1 MINRCSNREDLS
13 YFDHESTVIRPV
25 NILVLDIGLT
35 ILIGGIPRIDI
46 KHVSLRFLFNKCY
59 WL

>member
-46 KHVSLRFLFNKCY
+46 KHVSLRFLFNNCY
-59 WL
+59 WF